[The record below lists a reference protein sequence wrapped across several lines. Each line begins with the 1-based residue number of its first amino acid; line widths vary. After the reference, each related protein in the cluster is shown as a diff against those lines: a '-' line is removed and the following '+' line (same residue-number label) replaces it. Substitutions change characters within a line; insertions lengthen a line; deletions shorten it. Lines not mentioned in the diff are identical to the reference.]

1 MAKKKK
7 TRAEPKQKRS
17 SGVGLW
23 LCGQEAYDTLA
34 CGGYTKLSH
43 NPEIVT
49 GVETIAKL
57 IGSMTIHLMENT
69 EDGDRR
75 VRNELSKKL
84 DISPNKNMVRSTF
97 IQWIVKTMYLDGDGN
112 AVVYPEFK
120 KGFLNDLK
128 PVPPS
133 MVSFIPEGIWDYK
146 AIINGME
153 YDPDQILHFVLSP
166 GETYPWRGDGLKIVL
181 KDVVDNLKQAAATE
195 KGFMSSKWKPSLII
209 RVDADNEEFSTPAG
223 RNKILKNYVDTSE
236 AGEPWLLPG
245 EQFQV
250 EQVKPLSLSD
260 LALADMVQL
269 DKKTVASILRI
280 PPFVLGVGEFKKEAW
295 NNFIDTTIMPLAQMI
310 QQVLTKGLLIKP
322 EWYFKFNPRSLYNYS
337 LTEVVSAGGELVD
350 RMAMR
355 RNEWRDW
362 AGLPPDAEMTE
373 LLALENY
380 IPANRLGDQGKLV
393 QNGGEE
399 NGTENY
405 ENEEPENP

>member
-1 MAKKKK
+1 M
-7 TRAEPKQKRS
+7 
-17 SGVGLW
+17 
-23 LCGQEAYDTLA
+23 
-34 CGGYTKLSH
+34 
-43 NPEIVT
+43 I
-49 GVETIAKL
+49 
-57 IGSMTIHLMENT
+57 
-69 EDGDRR
+69 
-75 VRNELSKKL
+75 
-84 DISPNKNMVRSTF
+84 RSTF
-97 IQWIVKTMYLDGDGN
+97 IQWIVKTMYLDGNGN
-112 AVVYPEFK
+112 AIVYPETK
-120 KGFLNDLK
+120 RGLLNDLK
-128 PVPPS
+128 PVPAS
-133 MVSFIPEGIWDYK
+133 MVSFIPQGVWDYTVL
-146 AIINGME
+146 INGAE
-153 YDPDQILHFVLSP
+153 YDPDQVLHFALSP
-166 GETYPWRGDGLKIVL
+166 DGEYPWKGEGLKVVL
-181 KDVVDNLKQAAATE
+181 KDVVDNLKQAAKTE

-209 RVDADNEEFSTPAG
+209 KVDADNEEFSTPEG
-223 RNKILKNYVDTSE
+223 RSKILKNYVDTAE

-260 LALADMVQL
+260 LALADMVEL

-310 QQVLTKGLLIKP
+310 QQVLTKCVLIKP

-337 LTEVVSAGGELVD
+337 LTEVISAGGEMVD

-399 NGTENY
+399 
-405 ENEEPENP
+405 

>member
-7 TRAEPKQKRS
+7 ARAEPKKKRNAS
-17 SGVGLW
+17 VGLW
-23 LCGQEAYDTLA
+23 LCGQDAYDTLA
-34 CGGYTKLSH
+34 CNGYTKLSH
-43 NPEIVT
+43 NPEIVA

-57 IGSMTIHLMENT
+57 VGSMTIHLMENT
-69 EDGDRR
+69 EDGDKRIK
-75 VRNELSKKL
+75 NELSRKL
-84 DISPNKNMVRSTF
+84 DISPNKNMIRSTF
-97 IQWIVKTMYLDGDGN
+97 IQWIVKTMYLDGNGN
-112 AVVYPEFK
+112 AIVYPETK
-120 KGFLNDLK
+120 RGLLNDLK
-128 PVPPS
+128 PVPAS
-133 MVSFIPEGIWDYK
+133 MVSFIPQGVWDYTVL
-146 AIINGME
+146 INGAE
-153 YDPDQILHFVLSP
+153 YDPDQVLHFALSP
-166 GETYPWRGDGLKIVL
+166 DGEYPWKGEGLKVVL
-181 KDVVDNLKQAAATE
+181 KDVVDNLKQAAKTE

-209 RVDADNEEFSTPAG
+209 KVDADNEEFSTPEG
-223 RNKILKNYVDTSE
+223 RSKILKNYVDTAE

-260 LALADMVQL
+260 LALADMVEL

-310 QQVLTKGLLIKP
+310 QQVLTKCLLIKP

-337 LTEVVSAGGELVD
+337 LTEVISAGGEMVD

-399 NGTENY
+399 
-405 ENEEPENP
+405 

>member
-7 TRAEPKQKRS
+7 ARAEPKKKRNS
-17 SGVGLW
+17 SVGLW
-23 LCGQEAYDTLA
+23 LCGQDAYDTLA
-34 CGGYTKLSH
+34 CNGYTKLSH
-43 NPEIVT
+43 NPEIVA

-57 IGSMTIHLMENT
+57 VGSMTIHLMENT
-69 EDGDRR
+69 EDGDKRIK
-75 VRNELSKKL
+75 NELSRKL
-84 DISPNKNMVRSTF
+84 DISPNKNMIRSTF
-97 IQWIVKTMYLDGDGN
+97 IQWIVKTMYLDGNGN
-112 AVVYPEFK
+112 AVVYPETK
-120 KGFLNDLK
+120 RGLLNDLK
-128 PVPPS
+128 PVPAS
-133 MVSFIPEGIWDYK
+133 MVSFIPQGVWDYTVL
-146 AIINGME
+146 INGAE
-153 YDPDQILHFVLSP
+153 YDPDQVLHFILSP
-166 GETYPWRGDGLKIVL
+166 DGEYPWKGEGLKVVL
-181 KDVVDNLKQAAATE
+181 KDVVDNLKQAAKTE
-195 KGFMSSKWKPSLII
+195 KGFMASKWKPSLII
-209 RVDADNEEFSTPAG
+209 KVDADNEEFSTPEG
-223 RNKILKNYVDTSE
+223 RSKILKNYVDTAE
-236 AGEPWLLPG
+236 DGEPWLLPG

-260 LALADMVQL
+260 LALADMVEL

-310 QQVLTKGLLIKP
+310 QQVLTKCLLIKP

-337 LTEVVSAGGELVD
+337 LKEVISAGGEMVD

-399 NGTENY
+399 
-405 ENEEPENP
+405 